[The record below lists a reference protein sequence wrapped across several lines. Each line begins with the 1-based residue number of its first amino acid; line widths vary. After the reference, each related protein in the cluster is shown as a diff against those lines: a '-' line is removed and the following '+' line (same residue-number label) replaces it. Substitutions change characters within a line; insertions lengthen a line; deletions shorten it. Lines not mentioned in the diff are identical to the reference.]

1 MSRSIRA
8 AVLRRTGQEL
18 SVEEIN
24 SFPLTFG
31 QVLVRISYSGICR
44 SQLMEQLGKRGE
56 DKWLPH
62 LLGHEGYGLVEEI
75 GPGVT
80 KCKPGDRVVLSWI
93 AASGIN
99 ADNPK
104 YLDSSGL
111 NVNSGKITT
120 FSNFSVIS
128 EDRLF
133 LAPQGFSEEFLPLFG
148 CAVLTG
154 GGMAIKYGESV
165 DTKEV
170 CVIGFGGIGS
180 AAALVLKGMG
190 KPSVTIVEKSFE
202 KRQIAQSLGFEKI
215 YANLSDIIDKFDL
228 VIEASGTAGAIEEGF
243 SSLSNT
249 GTLVFASHPEV
260 GSKISLDPHEL
271 IKGKRIFGT
280 WGGDVNPDDDTKVIA
295 DYLSKS
301 GANLDLLIGDLFTID
316 EVNEALAYLDSGKPG
331 RPILKLNEV

>member
-1 MSRSIRA
+1 MSRNVRA

-18 SVEEIN
+18 SVEEIK

-62 LLGHEGYGLVEEI
+62 LLGHEGYGVVEEI
-75 GPGVT
+75 GAGVT

-93 AASGIN
+93 AASGID

-104 YLDSSGL
+104 YLDSNGS
-111 NVNSGKITT
+111 NINSGKITT

-128 EDRLF
+128 ENRLF

-154 GGMAIKYGESV
+154 GGMAIKYGENV
-165 DTKEV
+165 ETKKT
-170 CVIGFGGIGS
+170 CIIGFGGIGS

-190 KPSVTIVEKSFE
+190 KTSVVIVEKSSE
-202 KRQIAQSLGFEKI
+202 KRHVAQSLGFEEI
-215 YANLSDIIDKFDL
+215 YSDLSDVSGKFDL

-243 SSLSNT
+243 SSLSNN
-249 GTLVFASHPEV
+249 GTLVFASHPEA
-260 GSKISLDPHEL
+260 GSKICLDPHEL

-280 WGGDVNPDDDTKVIA
+280 WGGDVNPDEDTKVIGE
-295 DYLSKS
+295 YLSNS
-301 GANLDLLIGDLFTID
+301 GANLDLLIGDSFTID
-316 EVNEALAYLDSGKPG
+316 EVNEGLAYLDSGKPG